1 MGTMK
6 KQNSRQSFSSVSQN
20 DSSMAYLLLGSKMM
34 STGSM
39 ESEKPNPTQ
48 GKINMTVKGVLAR
61 KKMGLMNSEA
71 MAKALIASIMGQGPQ
86 PVNLMELTGQKMRSK
101 RPSTRYVPPSMRE
114 MQENNPARSS
124 EKMSV
129 DQMMTMSNI
138 ILDNRRS
145 SQLSGAQSPT
155 RKCAFASRESNRCE
169 RGNATRTWRSPRTPS
184 PPRLSVVPANNPWNQ
199 PVQRVTTCSSN
210 SLCVPRPSSLSDV
223 NLQQRAVYRLPAP
236 GARNNQGI
244 QSSWRRRSCTN
255 SVKSNES
262 FEG

>member
-71 MAKALIASIMGQGPQ
+71 MAKALIASIMGQGTQ
-86 PVNLMELTGQKMRSK
+86 PINLMELTGQKMRSK
-101 RPSTRYVPPSMRE
+101 RPSKRYVPPIMRE
-114 MQENNPARSS
+114 MQENNPASSS
-124 EKMSV
+124 EKLSV
-129 DQMMTMSNI
+129 EQMMTMSNI
-138 ILDNRRS
+138 MLGNRRS
-145 SQLSGAQSPT
+145 SHLSGSQSPT

-169 RGNATRTWRSPRTPS
+169 RGNAARTWRSPRTPS

-199 PVQRVTTCSSN
+199 AVQRVTPSN
-210 SLCVPRPSSLSDV
+210 SLCVPRPSNLSDV

-262 FEG
+262 LKA